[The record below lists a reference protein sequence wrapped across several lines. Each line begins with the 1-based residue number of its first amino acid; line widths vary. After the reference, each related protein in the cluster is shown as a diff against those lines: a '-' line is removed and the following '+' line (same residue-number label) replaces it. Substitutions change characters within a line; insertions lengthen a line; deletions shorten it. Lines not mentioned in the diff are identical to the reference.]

1 MGTSTFLRE
10 EMELREGVDQ
20 ANEEGDEGRG
30 ARKRR
35 HSPTAMN
42 AWYNELGGRNK
53 DPDEGVGS
61 VAAKVRKGEGKEI
74 GVRKMQEI
82 ESRNRKSR
90 IKRERGRG

>member
-1 MGTSTFLRE
+1 MRGVLVFLQHYRLSLIFQEGNLGTSTFLRE
-10 EMELREGVDQ
+10 EMELREGVDE

-53 DPDEGVGS
+53 DPDYGVGS
-61 VAAKVRKGEGKEI
+61 VAAKVRG
-74 GVRKMQEI
+74 
-82 ESRNRKSR
+82 
-90 IKRERGRG
+90 